1 MNTLLVKTVVTL
13 FGVLWITILT
23 LCLSMFANHLI
34 NNESLMF
41 VGFGLTLYA
50 LALSF
55 VLVFLTVLYRFWSVK

>member
-1 MNTLLVKTVVTL
+1 MNKLLLKTIVTL
-13 FGVLWITILT
+13 FSVLWIVILT
-23 LCLSMFANHLI
+23 LALGMFANHLI

-55 VLVFLTVLYRFWSVK
+55 VLVFLAVLYRFWSVK